1 MSTPQENA
9 NPTEAE
15 EKATEPEV
23 GGRKSEVDTT
33 TVPQD
38 GAIPNTTTV
47 PQDDA

>member
-1 MSTPQENA
+1 MSTPNEKV

-15 EKATEPEV
+15 EKANESEV
-23 GGRKSEVDTT
+23 AGRKSEPDST

-38 GAIPNTTTV
+38 GAISSTTV